1 MGQQNGIKISPELIA
16 ELRRFAGTVAQTGA
30 SINEIMSVADAMRQ
44 TFLDNYSKEAL
55 KAASLDCLSY
65 MIELRRKNILKAESF
80 LMQHRDS
87 LSPERIAQIEQDLED
102 MRSGLHNMETDYCS
116 IAGEPYTDKRNS

>member
-44 TFLDNYSKEAL
+44 TFLDNYSKE
-55 KAASLDCLSY
+55 
-65 MIELRRKNILKAESF
+65 
-80 LMQHRDS
+80 
-87 LSPERIAQIEQDLED
+87 P
-102 MRSGLHNMETDYCS
+102 TW
-116 IAGEPYTDKRNS
+116 

>member
-30 SINEIMSVADAMRQ
+30 SINELTKS
-44 TFLDNYSKEAL
+44 S
-55 KAASLDCLSY
+55 AASLDCLSY

>member
-1 MGQQNGIKISPELIA
+1 MGQPNGIKISPELIA

-55 KAASLDCLSY
+55 KAIKTIKS
-65 MIELRRKNILKAESF
+65 
-80 LMQHRDS
+80 
-87 LSPERIAQIEQDLED
+87 
-102 MRSGLHNMETDYCS
+102 
-116 IAGEPYTDKRNS
+116 

>member
-44 TFLDNYSKEAL
+44 TFLANYSKEAL
-55 KAASLDCLSY
+55 KAIKTIKS
-65 MIELRRKNILKAESF
+65 
-80 LMQHRDS
+80 
-87 LSPERIAQIEQDLED
+87 
-102 MRSGLHNMETDYCS
+102 
-116 IAGEPYTDKRNS
+116 

>member
-44 TFLDNYSKEAL
+44 NYIDNYSNEDL
-55 KAASLDCLSY
+55 KAIKTIIS
-65 MIELRRKNILKAESF
+65 
-80 LMQHRDS
+80 
-87 LSPERIAQIEQDLED
+87 
-102 MRSGLHNMETDYCS
+102 
-116 IAGEPYTDKRNS
+116 

>member
-1 MGQQNGIKISPELIA
+1 M
-16 ELRRFAGTVAQTGA
+16 
-30 SINEIMSVADAMRQ
+30 
-44 TFLDNYSKEAL
+44 
-55 KAASLDCLSY
+55 DCLSS
-65 MIELRRKNILKAESF
+65 MIHLRRKNILNIENYLK
-80 LMQHRDS
+80 QHGEN

>member
-30 SINEIMSVADAMRQ
+30 SNEIMSVADAMRQ

-55 KAASLDCLSY
+55 KAIKTIKS
-65 MIELRRKNILKAESF
+65 
-80 LMQHRDS
+80 
-87 LSPERIAQIEQDLED
+87 
-102 MRSGLHNMETDYCS
+102 
-116 IAGEPYTDKRNS
+116 